1 MWRCNRGMLRRG
13 KDICFSSGEVV
24 AIETG
29 MALIGVGVASG
40 IVSEI
45 VWLVEGGL
53 CWLRGKVASG
63 LVKGEVGMIVGRLFR
78 GLGGSNWVWRWLEV
92 DKRIVRVRLSR

>member
-1 MWRCNRGMLRRG
+1 MWRCSRGMLRRG

-53 CWLRGKVASG
+53 CWLSGVWVGEGRGGYDCRSVVSR
-63 LVKGEVGMIVGRLFR
+63 VGR
-78 GLGGSNWVWRWLEV
+78 E
-92 DKRIVRVRLSR
+92 